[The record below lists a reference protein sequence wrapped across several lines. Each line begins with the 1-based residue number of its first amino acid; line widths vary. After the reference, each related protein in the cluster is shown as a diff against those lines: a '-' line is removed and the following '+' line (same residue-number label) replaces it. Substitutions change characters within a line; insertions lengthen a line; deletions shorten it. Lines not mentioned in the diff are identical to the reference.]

1 MLAGQLLDVER
12 NRLLTEL
19 RIDQI
24 PCNTQ
29 NLRTGAAKLLPWK
42 STTPNTYMHGDAIG
56 PTPTNGR

>member
-1 MLAGQLLDVER
+1 MLAGQLLDVEC

-29 NLRTGAAKLLPWK
+29 NLRTGAA
-42 STTPNTYMHGDAIG
+42 TPAMEVN
-56 PTPTNGR
+56 NS